1 MKKIDFYL
9 KELIEKDGSDLHLK
23 VGRPPLMR
31 IYGELIPTSHPPLS
45 KKDLEDILL
54 SMLTEMQ
61 MNKLEKER
69 DIDFS
74 YLIEGVARF
83 RGNIFYQMGCLGGVF
98 RCIPFSIKT
107 IDDLKLPEVLKEIS
121 SQQQGLILVTGPTGC
136 GKSTTLAAMIHY
148 INENFNKHI
157 ITIEDPIEF
166 VHNDIKCTINQREI
180 GNDARTFTEAVKKA
194 MRQDPD
200 VILIGEM
207 RDNETINMALRASE
221 TGHLVLSTLH
231 TTYAKQ
237 SINRIIDAFPLE
249 DQQYIRVRTSMTL
262 RAVIAQKLIVKSD
275 GSGRV
280 AALEIM
286 LNTPTIKKMIAED
299 RLDEIDKI
307 IVDSKK
313 LYKMQSLNQHL
324 FDYVKNGVITKEE
337 ALASSINPNDL
348 RIMFNTLLPGLDKE
362 IHPEPAKIAPKT
374 HTPPWLKSS

>member
-1 MKKIDFYL
+1 MKIDIYL
-9 KELIEKDGSDLHLK
+9 KELVEKNGSDLHLK

-31 IYGELIPTSHPPLS
+31 IMGELLPTSHPPIS
-45 KKDLEDILL
+45 KKEIEGILL
-54 SMLTEMQ
+54 SMLTEIQ

-83 RGNIFYQMGCLGGVF
+83 RGNIFHQMGNLGAVF
-98 RCIPFSIKT
+98 RCIPFHIKT
-107 IDDLKLPEVLKEIS
+107 IDDLGLPEILKDIVS
-121 SQQQGLILVTGPTGC
+121 AQQGLILVTGPTGC
-136 GKSTTLAAMIHY
+136 GKSTTLAAMIHH
-148 INENFNKHI
+148 INERVNKHI
-157 ITIEDPIEF
+157 VTAEDPIEF
-166 VHNDIKCTINQREI
+166 VHEDLKCTINQREI
-180 GNDARTFTEAVKKA
+180 GSDARSFTESVKKA

-200 VILIGEM
+200 VILVGEM

-237 SINRIIDAFPLE
+237 SINRIIDAFPIE
-249 DQQYIRVRTSMTL
+249 DQEYIRVRASMTL
-262 RAVIAQKLIVKSD
+262 RAVIAQKLVVKAD
-275 GSGRV
+275 GSGRI

-307 IVDSKK
+307 IVESKK

-324 FDYVKNGVITKEE
+324 LDYVRDGIITREE
-337 ALASSINPNDL
+337 ALATSQNPNDL
-348 RIMFNTLLPGLDKE
+348 KILFNTLLSAPAAVRTAKE
-362 IHPEPAKIAPKT
+362 EKTTPKAPWIKG
-374 HTPPWLKSS
+374 

>member
-1 MKKIDFYL
+1 MKIDIYL
-9 KELIEKDGSDLHLK
+9 KELVEKNGSDLHLK

-31 IYGELIPTSHPPLS
+31 IMGELLPTSHPPIS
-45 KKDLEDILL
+45 KKEIEGILL
-54 SMLTEMQ
+54 SMLTEIQ

-83 RGNIFYQMGCLGGVF
+83 RGNIFHQMGNLGAVF
-98 RCIPFSIKT
+98 RCIPFHIKT
-107 IDDLKLPEVLKEIS
+107 IDDLGLPEILKDIVS
-121 SQQQGLILVTGPTGC
+121 AQQGLILVTGPTGC
-136 GKSTTLAAMIHY
+136 GKSTTLAAMIHH
-148 INENFNKHI
+148 INERVNKHI
-157 ITIEDPIEF
+157 VTAEDPIEF
-166 VHNDIKCTINQREI
+166 VHEDLKCTINQREI
-180 GNDARTFTEAVKKA
+180 GSDARSFTESVKKA

-200 VILIGEM
+200 VILVGEM

-237 SINRIIDAFPLE
+237 SINRIIDAFPIE
-249 DQQYIRVRTSMTL
+249 DQEYIRVRASMTL
-262 RAVIAQKLIVKSD
+262 RAVIAQKLVVKAD
-275 GSGRV
+275 GSGRI

-307 IVDSKK
+307 IVESKK

-324 FDYVKNGVITKEE
+324 LDYVRDGIITREE
-337 ALASSINPNDL
+337 ALATSQNPNDL
-348 RIMFNTLLPGLDKE
+348 KILFNTLLSAPAAVRTAKE
-362 IHPEPAKIAPKT
+362 EKATPKAPWIKG
-374 HTPPWLKSS
+374 